1 MAAGTK
7 NGLGWG
13 NPREELS
20 QALKI
25 LKVIRDK
32 DLSDLSCVTGIGEEG
47 GESERGKV
55 SATSFVVSNIRL
67 G

>member
-1 MAAGTK
+1 M
-7 NGLGWG
+7 
-13 NPREELS
+13 
-20 QALKI
+20 
-25 LKVIRDK
+25 IRDK

-67 G
+67 GWLALRTDVGTNPGFNDF